1 MDALIKAECNKF
13 VEKVENDFYDK
24 ARKLQR
30 DIIKATSNKYGFDAS
45 KAMKDYGLEEDL
57 EEESYGSL
65 EKEEEKVVK
74 EKVVKEKVVKEK
86 VVKEK
91 VVKEKVVKE
100 KVVKEKDPNAPKRPT
115 TSYAYFMKAKRQEV
129 AKEFPT
135 EVKKRLGE
143 RWKAIKDTPE
153 ADPYKDLNSKDKV
166 RYEEEMRLYVGN

>member
-65 EKEEEKVVK
+65 EKEE
-74 EKVVKEKVVKEK
+74 EKVVKEK